1 MSNCQVDVV
10 QGQQKTADLNKI
22 QCCPRVS
29 QNCLSEVAMLVAEEQ
44 LNLIVKSEQALS
56 DTES

>member
-22 QCCPRVS
+22 QCSPSVC

-56 DTES
+56 DIES